1 MWKNKKM
8 IISKQPIS
16 LAEIP
21 EFLDK
26 DNSANAELAGFI
38 KKFSELKKQDAEKLK
53 EEIKSLNLL
62 KVKDE
67 HIVKIIDLLPSSKE
81 ELNKVF
87 VDIGLDEDESKI
99 ILEKIKNFK

>member
-1 MWKNKKM
+1 M
-8 IISKQPIS
+8 IISKKPIT

-26 DNSANAELAGFI
+26 DSNANAELAGFL
-38 KKFSELKKQDAEKLK
+38 KKFSDLKKEDTEKLK

-62 KVKDE
+62 KVKNE

-81 ELNKVF
+81 ELNKIF
-87 VDIGLDEDESKI
+87 VDIGLDEDESKS

>member
-1 MWKNKKM
+1 M